1 MTVKEPEL
9 KPMFSYLGKEMSF
22 QGAAATLSFAG
33 AAWILKEIAFSTEV
47 GNNIGIRGLV
57 LIRIAALFLFAAG
70 AFFFFQRGQISRWN
84 GNLAKNIA
92 LGIEIDKSVLDTT
105 VRKISDPEIW
115 QEWWQYYVGRICL
128 LLGGAL
134 VIAAMSGLFR

>member
-1 MTVKEPEL
+1 MTAKELEI
-9 KPMFSYLGKEMSF
+9 KPIFSYLGKEMSF

-33 AAWILKEIAFSTEV
+33 TAWILKEIAFSTEA

-84 GNLAKNIA
+84 GNLAKDVA
-92 LGIEIDKSVLDTT
+92 LGLRIDKSELDAT

-115 QEWWQYYVGRICL
+115 REWWQYYVARICL

-134 VIAAMSGLFR
+134 VITAMSGLVR